1 MPSKGTVPPKKP
13 LVTQPGPRGIP
24 SDLSFY
30 VKFEHLEPNFKAQKN
45 RITTENIRYWC
56 PPNIRSAY
64 HRPKANVKTFR
75 WGGGRMGV
83 MDLPRNAQP
92 YQVSTVFTQYP
103 DTTHLL
109 PVGFDAEK
117 KDVQTASPG
126 GWKPLSF
133 RHYPAAVS
141 NRNGTYSSV
150 ETFGDRQQ
158 LAAPGSRD
166 WIPQLLATVY
176 DYSPTLDAHSE
187 PIPPKTESAGL
198 IGSLPILLAMAAFSA
213 PESRLVQVMTGN
225 IRPGRWIP
233 HTHPSGRELLELF
246 WEVGL
251 WLIICRHP
259 ISRNGR

>member
-1 MPSKGTVPPKKP
+1 MTV
-13 LVTQPGPRGIP
+13 
-24 SDLSFY
+24 
-30 VKFEHLEPNFKAQKN
+30 
-45 RITTENIRYWC
+45 TE
-56 PPNIRSAY
+56 
-64 HRPKANVKTFR
+64 
-75 WGGGRMGV
+75 
-83 MDLPRNAQP
+83 LPRNALP

-103 DTTHLL
+103 DTPHLL

-117 KDVQTASPG
+117 KDVRTESPG
-126 GWKPLSF
+126 DWKPLSF

-166 WIPQLLATVY
+166 WFPQLLDNIYNYCPPLNT
-176 DYSPTLDAHSE
+176 HSE

-198 IGSLPILLAMAAFSA
+198 IGSLSILLAMAAFSA
-213 PESRLVQVMTGN
+213 PENRLVQVMTGN
-225 IRPGRWIP
+225 IQPGRWIR
-233 HTHPSGRELLELF
+233 HTYADGRELLELF
-246 WEVGL
+246 WEKGL